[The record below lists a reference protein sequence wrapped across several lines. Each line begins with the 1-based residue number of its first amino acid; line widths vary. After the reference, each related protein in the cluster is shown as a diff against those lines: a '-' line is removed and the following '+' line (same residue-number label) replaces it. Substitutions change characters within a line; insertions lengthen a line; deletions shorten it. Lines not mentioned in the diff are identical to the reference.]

1 MKTYSKISFIV
12 IVLFGLV
19 ASSCKEDD
27 KQDCTAVACTEEFR
41 TITLTVSDQNG
52 DPVIFDD
59 YYTFIDSR
67 NRFKIE
73 QDVSFIAQG
82 IYPVASD
89 AELNQ
94 LSFEGTILTFVGE
107 IDDQNIIE
115 HQMLIGKD
123 CCHISLIS
131 GEMTVQID

>member
-1 MKTYSKISFIV
+1 MKTYSKISLILM
-12 IVLFGLV
+12 VLFALV

-27 KQDCTAVACTEEFR
+27 QQNCAAVGCTEEFR
-41 TITLTVSDQNG
+41 TITLTVTDQNG
-52 DPVIFDD
+52 EPVIFDD

-73 QDVSFIAQG
+73 RDTSFLEAG

-94 LSFEGTILTFVGE
+94 LSFDGTILTFVGD
-107 IDDQNIIE
+107 IDNQNVVE

-131 GEMTVQID
+131 GEITVQID